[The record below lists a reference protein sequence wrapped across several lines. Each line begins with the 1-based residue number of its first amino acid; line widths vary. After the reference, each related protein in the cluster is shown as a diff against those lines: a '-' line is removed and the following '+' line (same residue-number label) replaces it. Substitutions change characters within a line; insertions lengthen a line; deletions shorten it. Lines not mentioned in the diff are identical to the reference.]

1 MTLVTSVIGG
11 AVAPEDVALSVL
23 SAIKEG
29 RLGEGSPQVQDLFCV
44 CFKLG
49 ELFLVFDV
57 V

>member
-1 MTLVTSVIGG
+1 MIGG